1 MSLEPGIIDA
11 NILVYAMAVDAPQ
24 YARSRALLDAAHDDP
39 GASLYVTSQILCEFY
54 SVVTNPRRVAL
65 ARSTSDALQAI
76 YWLPRVP
83 ACVADTGSSR
93 RRLDGLAPA
102 ATGDGS
108 GCF

>member
-54 SVVTNPRRVAL
+54 SVGHQPPAGGAGAFDLRRL
-65 ARSTSDALQAI
+65 ASY